1 MLASLEPPLL
11 QCILQE
17 APWRSWWV
25 SDIFELATTREVR
38 SCWRLWTKTSS
49 RLGTARWKCLACLL
63 TSYDPPI
70 WSLDAVEL
78 IPYRVCYA
86 MSRLNSLVLGCLFDL
101 LEINAVLELEL
112 RLVRRRSE
120 SMASLP
126 PLRRCLSAN
135 GIDLIIVDLL
145 VPFIRVLDI
154 VLT

>member
-1 MLASLEPPLL
+1 
-11 QCILQE
+11 
-17 APWRSWWV
+17 
-25 SDIFELATTREVR
+25 
-38 SCWRLWTKTSS
+38 
-49 RLGTARWKCLACLL
+49 
-63 TSYDPPI
+63 
-70 WSLDAVEL
+70 
-78 IPYRVCYA
+78 